1 MHGSFATIGSM
12 ERRADSDPSIDRV
25 LPAAERIGSG
35 GDLATLLDE
44 VYGDSLQTFLDTTR
58 RTLAG
63 RTPRQALID
72 GDAAAVR
79 EVAIRD
85 LHGDWS

>member
-1 MHGSFATIGSM
+1 M
-12 ERRADSDPSIDRV
+12 ERRADSDLGIDRV

-35 GDLATLLDE
+35 GDLAALLQE
-44 VYGDSLQTFLDTTR
+44 VYGDSLRDFLDTTR
-58 RTLAG
+58 RALAG

-72 GDAAAVR
+72 GDTAAVR